1 MSFHTFLG
9 EFSVLFLKKN
19 FFWSH
24 YLHIFFLIHYLYFH
38 IDLYYCKLI
47 WFLCIFWMLRWWNVL
62 QIYFSNLR
70 FVVLWYFLLYRSVFL
85 KIIVKFTAFVIST
98 FFLFLFPFKVK
109 ICCPK
114 ARRPFTLYSL
124 FRCSLFVY
132 NVLSFLTQER
142 FPNYYLHPFLSPK
155 YKPSDLG
162 ILKRYYSFLK

>member
-1 MSFHTFLG
+1 MTLWTIQSM
-9 EFSVLFLKKN
+9 EFSRQEHWSGLPFPSPGDLPNPGMELRSPALQADSSPAEPQGKPRNSSACLF
-19 FFWSH
+19 FFS
-24 YLHIFFLIHYLYFH
+24 FFF
-38 IDLYYCKLI
+38 
-47 WFLCIFWMLRWWNVL
+47 
-62 QIYFSNLR
+62 
-70 FVVLWYFLLYRSVFL
+70 
-85 KIIVKFTAFVIST
+85 
-98 FFLFLFPFKVK
+98 FPFKVK

-162 ILKRYYSFLK
+162 IFKRYYSFLK

>member
-1 MSFHTFLG
+1 MVKTTLG
-9 EFSVLFLKKN
+9 TPLKKV
-19 FFWSH
+19 
-24 YLHIFFLIHYLYFH
+24 
-38 IDLYYCKLI
+38 K
-47 WFLCIFWMLRWWNVL
+47 
-62 QIYFSNLR
+62 
-70 FVVLWYFLLYRSVFL
+70 
-85 KIIVKFTAFVIST
+85 VKFAQSCLTLCDPVDYTVHGILQAGTLEWVAFPFSRGSSQSRDGTQVSCIAGGFFTSWAT
-98 FFLFLFPFKVK
+98 REAQELFCLPFLFFFFFFPFKVK

>member
-1 MSFHTFLG
+1 MNG
-9 EFSVLFLKKN
+9 ED
-19 FFWSH
+19 
-24 YLHIFFLIHYLYFH
+24 YFRNSSEESESE
-38 IDLYYCKLI
+38 I
-47 WFLCIFWMLRWWNVL
+47 
-62 QIYFSNLR
+62 
-70 FVVLWYFLLYRSVFL
+70 RSVVSDSLWPCGLYSPWNSPGRNTGVGCLSLLQGIFPIQGWNSGL
-85 KIIVKFTAFVIST
+85 LHCRRILHQLSHKGSPGTLLLAFS
-98 FFLFLFPFKVK
+98 FFLFFFPFKVK